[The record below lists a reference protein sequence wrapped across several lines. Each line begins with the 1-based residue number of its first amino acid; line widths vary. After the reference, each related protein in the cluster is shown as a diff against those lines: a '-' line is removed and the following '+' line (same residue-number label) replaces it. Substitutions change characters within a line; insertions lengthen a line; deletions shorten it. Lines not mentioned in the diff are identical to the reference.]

1 MPKPENTDDIL
12 FGDTYAINVKKYGRI
27 SSIQFNIM
35 GSVYSAN
42 KPILIF
48 TLEEAYRPASN
59 LVCNYISQNGTILI
73 LSVEAN
79 GDVKFYAQNTIANTW
94 IIRQCVTFVCA
105 S

>member
-12 FGDTYAINVKKYGRI
+12 FGDTYAINVNKYGRI
-27 SSIQFNIM
+27 SSIQFNIS

-48 TLEEAYRPASN
+48 TLDEAYRPASN
-59 LVCNYISQNGTILI
+59 LICNCISQNGTILA
-73 LSVEAN
+73 LSIETN
-79 GDVKFYAQNTIANTW
+79 GDVKLYALNTISNTW

>member
-12 FGDTYAINVKKYGRI
+12 FGDTCAINVKKYGRI
-27 SSIQFNIM
+27 SSIQFNIS

-42 KPILIF
+42 KSILIF
-48 TLEEAYRPASN
+48 TLDEAYRPASN
-59 LVCNYISQNGTILI
+59 VICNYISQNGTILT
-73 LSVEAN
+73 LSVETN
-79 GDVKFYAQNTIANTW
+79 GDVKLYAQNTISNTW